1 MKQLLDGV
9 EADVEAASK
18 KAAKRADIHAKREL
32 ARIGIKL
39 SDSDSGVAKMVPRWR
54 KENVARITGMVE
66 DQLGKIERIL
76 EEGDGHYADTLAKE
90 IQRQCEN
97 VSLSRAEL
105 IARDQVLTLN
115 AQITRQRQLDVG
127 ITQFVWTTSQ
137 DERVRPEHEALEG
150 RTFDWDD
157 PDTDGEGVPGE
168 APLCRCTAYPIIP
181 ALDDDE

>member
-1 MKQLLDGV
+1 MLGGV
-9 EADVEAASK
+9 ESDVEAASK

-32 ARIGIKL
+32 SRLGIKL
-39 SDSDSGVAKMVPRWR
+39 SDADSGVAKMVPLWR

-76 EEGDGHYADTLAKE
+76 EDGSGHYASTLAKE
-90 IQRQCEN
+90 IQRQCED
-97 VSLSRAEL
+97 VSDSRAEL
-105 IARDQVLTLN
+105 IARDQILTLN

-127 ITQFVWTTSQ
+127 IKQFVWTTSQ

-168 APLCRCTAYPIIP
+168 APLCRCTAYPILP
-181 ALDDDE
+181 ELSDDEKD